1 MLHSRQRH
9 PIYFCFYKLLNGRDR
24 EKKGRKGRIEES
36 DREEGKR
43 KRELQRKKER
53 YL

>member
-9 PIYFCFYKLLNGRDR
+9 PIYFCFSKLLNGRDR
-24 EKKGRKGRIEES
+24 EKKREKGKDRKS

-43 KRELQRKKER
+43 RREQ
-53 YL
+53 